1 MVKLRDVSIL
11 QEDFE
16 QRKKNDGQYASVTP
30 DFHRELSC
38 DLLKLRLILSC
49 GWIRVA
55 AVLSPG
61 GWMQVTPESSSG
73 SSIQV
78 TADSILRLTRVPAA
92 GYGLWSTRSYG
103 WLLLRQLG
111 TSYSWLHPTADSKSG
126 GWIRLK
132 ADSILRLILF
142 CGWLESFG
150 WPILWYIK

>member
-38 DLLKLRLILSC
+38 DLLQLRLILSC

-61 GWMQVTPESSSG
+61 GWMQVTP
-73 SSIQV
+73 
-78 TADSILRLTRVPAA
+78 DSILRLTRVPAA
-92 GYGLWSTRSYG
+92 GYGL
-103 WLLLRQLG
+103 
-111 TSYSWLHPTADSKSG
+111 
-126 GWIRLK
+126 
-132 ADSILRLILF
+132 
-142 CGWLESFG
+142 
-150 WPILWYIK
+150 